1 MTNIVR
7 SRREYLALFPRAL
20 RQEAFKYAHDIRKFE
35 IELYWKRA
43 TYFWT
48 IIAAAFAGYFTIEKV
63 SSAAPSSSQSVIAS
77 LGLILSVAWYLVS
90 RGSKFW
96 QENWE
101 RHLDLLEDEQTGPL
115 HKTVIN
121 QNRHSALNLTG
132 PYAYSPTRIN
142 QNISLLVMGVWIILI
157 LRSFQE
163 YLGCIRPY
171 FSAELWTLAL
181 AIVGS
186 ILLAVNGRT
195 RMQTDVEF
203 EGRTRRFEDRS

>member
-1 MTNIVR
+1 MTNIIR
-7 SRREYLALFPRAL
+7 SKSEYLALFPKAL
-20 RQEAFKYAHDIRKFE
+20 REEAFKNAHDIRKFE

-48 IIAAAFAGYFTIEKV
+48 IIAAAFAGYFSLEKG
-63 SSAAPSSSQSVIAS
+63 APASSQSIVAS

-121 QNRHSALNLTG
+121 QDSHWFLNLTG

-142 QNISLLVMGVWIILI
+142 QDISLLVMGVWGILVA
-157 LRSFQE
+157 RSFE
-163 YLGCIRPY
+163 NYLGCLQPY
-171 FSAELWTLAL
+171 FSSEIWTLLL
-181 AIVGS
+181 AICGS
-186 ILLAVNGRT
+186 LLLILNGRT
-195 RMQTDVEF
+195 RSQESVRF
-203 EGRTRRFEDRS
+203 EARTRRFEDRP